1 MLKQRSYFH
10 WGIVIFLLC
19 AVAGLA
25 SFTVEVFAD
34 EWAMAGYGGSNLS
47 GSPTQETFTDCSLFP
62 GESGS
67 GNGIAKCPHWV
78 RASVSTFVQA
88 FDRMIGSYK
97 KDSAYYTCVDE
108 NDSGEVIFAGY
119 YNKDNELA
127 LFNRQNWTGITV
139 GGRNRKMDYDAG
151 WYGYNLE
158 DLIGWPGNTWSGY
171 VQYCWDKS
179 TNSALGTWCPGGE
192 GYIQL
197 DFPNIEPL
205 SYDFFSE
212 EIPGRDGYTYRDL
225 MWDVGA
231 DSNDSVAF
239 FCQGMEDVDP
249 PEEPVSEYHMTN
261 FDGESVGWLDG
272 YGGRVERD
280 GWYKP
285 VDGIINAAC
294 FDSYGATWGEWEEC
308 GFSSISEPVFFRH
321 TVMRVD
327 GDYDI
332 YAASTYYRIQES
344 YDGGASWG
352 DVSGYGTSGS
362 IDLYPYES
370 RDMEV
375 YSAIDI
381 SRYSAEVIVYC
392 QRIQYDPWTYYIYE
406 PGNSFAFSG
415 DGAYSVPACVTV
427 WNPDWEEYSDSVDY
441 TVEIEPETIA
451 SEWSADFSGVGKQS
465 FWPYSYQA
473 TEVSG
478 GMKFNHRLTR
488 YDEGFEALD
497 CYGVLNCDWNRRGDV
512 TGIGTV
518 STQYWGNYGWDNYYP
533 SGFSGWVSLD
543 SHGDSWSS
551 KDWGSGYTEG
561 AFDSGLR
568 AGQTK
573 DFCQKTKNSPSKF
586 TKEYKDVFV
595 RVSSYGK
602 PDGWF
607 YDNFVDNNK
616 YYVGTES
623 VWGGVDESGTGASAE
638 KCVSVERKWSYDVT
652 EISVSNGTE
661 SGNHTLVS
669 GGTMSGVEVEVTV
682 KDDRNG
688 WLGVDGISRNYMT
701 GINTS
706 RTSFK
711 WVKFVVNK
719 DTVPTGDMMAGGD
732 MNGWSGCGYWRNKLG
747 GWSSVPTCDDIESVT
762 ISSGD
767 IFGDMVGVIAE
778 RNGDTSTSVAVP
790 LLEVGQKYC
799 VAVFVERKSSTSNE
813 SLMSRASCGDV
824 SKNPS
829 VHVLG
834 GSVGAQGGVAGKIT
848 TVDVSSSSSKTFGSW
863 TDLAVIANGKAEM
876 FASGDALPASGGV
889 TRNCDISPITIAN
902 GDENCTGLKDE
913 PGKAGI
919 DTLANAKTLVYDALK
934 NRYVNG
940 AVHNCEVDG
949 TPSGNVVYCNGNMTI
964 KEHDVVVDMDSYI
977 TGLDDIPQVILIA
990 EGNVVIEHKVGRVDA
1005 LILAGGTVDTC
1016 GGLSL
1021 ADSNNVTTCE
1031 RPLRIN
1037 GQIFAQKIN
1046 FKRTY
1051 GGDYTMMGNTGMLES
1066 GAEEINYGTWIYL
1079 FGANETKAGGTTNVV
1094 YQRKLPPRY

>member
-1 MLKQRSYFH
+1 MLKQRSYFL

-19 AVAGLA
+19 TVAGLA

-34 EWAMAGYGGSNLS
+34 GWEAVGHGGSNLS
-47 GSPTQETFTDCSLFP
+47 GSPTEETFTDCSLFP

-78 RASVSTFVQA
+78 RGSVSTFVQA
-88 FDRMIGSYK
+88 FDRMIGSYS

-108 NDSGEVIFAGY
+108 NDSDEVIFAGY

-127 LFNRQNWTGITV
+127 LFNRRNWTGITV

-151 WYGYNLE
+151 WSGYNLE
-158 DLIGWPGNTWSGY
+158 DLIGWPGNTWSGS

-179 TNSALGTWCPGGE
+179 TNSVLGTWCPGGE

-197 DFPNIEPL
+197 NFPYIEPL
-205 SYDFFSE
+205 SYDFFDYDV
-212 EIPGRDGYTYRDL
+212 PGRGGYTYRDL

-231 DSNDSVAF
+231 DYDDSVAF
-239 FCQGMEDVDP
+239 FCAGMEDIDTP
-249 PEEPVSEYHMTN
+249 DEPESHYYMTN
-261 FDGESVGWLDG
+261 FEGESEGWLDG

-294 FDSYGATWGEWEEC
+294 FDSYGATWGAWEEC
-308 GFSSISEPVFFRH
+308 GFNSISEPVFFRH
-321 TVMRVD
+321 TVSRVD
-327 GDYDI
+327 GEDSITISPSHYE
-332 YAASTYYRIQES
+332 IQES
-344 YDGGASWG
+344 VNGGSWNKIDMGNANLSSYGYDS
-352 DVSGYGTSGS
+352 SLQ
-362 IDLYPYES
+362 IDNVVNL
-370 RDMEV
+370 DFN
-375 YSAIDI
+375 
-381 SRYSAEVIVYC
+381 RYSERTITYC
-392 QRIQYDPWTYYIYE
+392 QRIAYDPWTYYIYE

-415 DGAYSVPACVTV
+415 DGVYSVPACVTV

-451 SEWSADFSGVGKQS
+451 PEWSADFSGVEKQS

-473 TEVSG
+473 VEVSG

-488 YDEGFEALD
+488 YDEGFEPLD

-573 DFCQKTKNSPSKF
+573 DFCQKTKNEPSKF
-586 TKEYKDVFV
+586 TKEYRDVFV

-623 VWGGVDESGTGASAE
+623 VWGGVNESGTGVSTE

-652 EISVSNGTE
+652 EISVRNGTE
-661 SGNHTLVS
+661 NGNHTLVS

-682 KDDRNG
+682 KDDRDG

-711 WVKFVVNK
+711 LVKFMINAGVTPG
-719 DTVPTGDMMAGGD
+719 DLTGGSG
-732 MNGWSGCGYWRNKLG
+732 SGCGYWGNKLG
-747 GWSSVPTCDDIESVT
+747 WPAGFSSSCEVEGIT
-762 ISSGD
+762 ITGSGV
-767 IFGDMVGVIAE
+767 FGDMVGAIGTKK
-778 RNGDTSTSVAVP
+778 GDATMNVAVP

-940 AVHNCEVDG
+940 AAHNCEVDG
-949 TPSGNVVYCNGNMTI
+949 TPSGNVVYCHGNMTI
-964 KEHDVVVDMDSYI
+964 KKHDVVVDMDSYI

-990 EGNVVIEHKVGRVDA
+990 EGNVVIEPEVGRVDA

-1021 ADSNNVTTCE
+1021 ADSNNVTKCE
-1031 RPLRIN
+1031 HPLRIN